1 MLCTTS
7 AFDSFVESKESGEE
21 GEEGITSLCL
31 ETKKKRE
38 RRLFGHLET
47 LLTAT
52 KKKSLYIGV
61 Q

>member
-21 GEEGITSLCL
+21 GITSLCL

-38 RRLFGHLET
+38 LSYLIQHKRRLFGHL
-47 LLTAT
+47 
-52 KKKSLYIGV
+52 
-61 Q
+61 

>member
-38 RRLFGHLET
+38 LSYLIQHKRRLFGHL
-47 LLTAT
+47 
-52 KKKSLYIGV
+52 
-61 Q
+61 